1 MHAIRANSIGQ
12 SLCRSRRL
20 QALPAA
26 ATWRATSPR
35 PLPHLGLFL
44 KRQFQ
49 AEALYLPPLFFAGLL
64 IALWT
69 QKCIAM
75 VLFQNKIIYMPGLP
89 PNARRERI
97 QDYAK
102 QCWGMQWEEKRT
114 QAADGTNLAL
124 CVASATS
131 TGGKKTTSR
140 DDADDDTLSMPA
152 VYVLYFQGPPH
163 SPPPPSQAHSLFST
177 SPSGQPD
184 EHKLTPGR
192 TGNASSIPPRLPD
205 LSWVLRSLQQGKRPA
220 RYTIVCLSYRGYW
233 TSRGRPSEKGINLDA
248 QAALHWIERVH
259 GEHDAHR
266 HQPLPEVI
274 LWGQSIGAG
283 VATNLAAWEAFPST
297 VRLRSLILETPFTSI
312 KDMLARWVP
321 YRHLWPFLRNQLDS
335 WTNLEAV
342 ARNRS
347 GPGAHGKPHVTII
360 EAGRDELVPA
370 QHGAKLVQ
378 RCEEVGLTV
387 EKLTV
392 RGAFHNDAVIK
403 LEGRKAVADAIAQV
417 AAEMQ

>member
-1 MHAIRANSIGQ
+1 MHATRASSIGQ

-26 ATWRATSPR
+26 ATWLATSPR
-35 PLPHLGLFL
+35 PLPHLGLLL

-152 VYVLYFQGPPH
+152 VYVLYFQ
-163 SPPPPSQAHSLFST
+163 
-177 SPSGQPD
+177 
-184 EHKLTPGR
+184 
-192 TGNASSIPPRLPD
+192 GNASSIPPRLPD

-312 KDMLARWVP
+312 KDMLAVLYPQRWVP
-321 YRHLWPFLRNQLDS
+321 YRHLWPFLRNHLDS
-335 WTNLEAV
+335 WTNLEAI

-370 QHGAKLVQ
+370 QHGAMLVQ

-403 LEGRKAVADAIAQV
+403 LEGRRAVADAIAHV